1 MTNIDENCK
10 VIDAAHPHI
19 EPNIGYVE
27 PEVIKLIS
35 RDWKKILNKLRETKT
50 SLVPI
55 DESLHHYVEP
65 ELSVNDKIIYMTKV
79 CGHKMSFV
87 HDSISVQI
95 KDNRPVSVQ
104 YGQPYGFTYEQA
116 MDELYKYVKG
126 F

>member
-10 VIDAAHPHI
+10 VIDAQHPHL
-19 EPNIGYVE
+19 EPSIGYVE
-27 PEVIKLIS
+27 PE
-35 RDWKKILNKLRETKT
+35 
-50 SLVPI
+50 
-55 DESLHHYVEP
+55 
-65 ELSVNDKIIYMTKV
+65 LSTNDKIIYIAKE

-116 MDELYKYVKG
+116 IDELYKYVKG